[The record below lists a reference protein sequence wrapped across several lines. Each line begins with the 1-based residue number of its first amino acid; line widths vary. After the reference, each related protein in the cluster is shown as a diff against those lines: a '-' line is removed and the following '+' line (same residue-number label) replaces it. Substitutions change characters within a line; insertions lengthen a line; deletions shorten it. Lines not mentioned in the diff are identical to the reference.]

1 MNIKS
6 VIGLVKLIVNHI
18 LITITNKNKLSY
30 NTYYQWMYTSIKINL
45 LSSNDNIMI
54 NANKIVVILINL
66 KL

>member
-18 LITITNKNKLSY
+18 LITITNENKLSY

-45 LSSNDNIMI
+45 LSSNDNIMT